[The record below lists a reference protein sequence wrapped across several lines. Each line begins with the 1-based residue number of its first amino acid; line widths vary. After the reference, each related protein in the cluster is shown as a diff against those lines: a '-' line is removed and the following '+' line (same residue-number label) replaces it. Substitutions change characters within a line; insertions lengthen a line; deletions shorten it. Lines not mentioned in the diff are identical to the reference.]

1 MTKKAYVN
9 GEEIGEGAVTF
20 ELSRLVKF
28 YTSHGIPEDE
38 VKKSLPELE
47 EKALEQAIGAKL
59 LLMRAAQ
66 LDLPVTKADVDAE
79 VAKVI
84 SQIGG
89 EENYR
94 RALAA
99 QNLTED
105 GFRREL
111 EKGARVNKL
120 VERACAGV
128 PDPTEEEVAAFY
140 DAQRRAGKTGDA
152 TLVDLHDQIRDLLR
166 HDARGRAME
175 AFVAELRANAT
186 VEYR

>member
-9 GEEIGEGAVTF
+9 GEEISNGAVTF

-28 YTSHGIPEDE
+28 YTSHGIPDED

-47 EKALEQAIGAKL
+47 AKALEQAIGAKL

-66 LDLPVTKADVDAE
+66 LDLPVTKADIDAE

-105 GFRREL
+105 EFRREL

-128 PDPTEEEVAAFY
+128 PDPTEDEIAAFY
-140 DAQRRAGKTGDA
+140 EAQRRAGKTGGA

-175 AFVAELRANAT
+175 AFVAELRAAAS